1 MMLAFLKVSILH
13 VYIFIYSW
21 KFPCGISRHLDLHP
35 SGPSHYKLR
44 MGWDKAREP
53 QTRSLKG
60 DSIQPTGHGST
71 YHSKQL
77 KLLFFEKKW
86 GGLFCQYQC
95 NFSVNTRRGI
105 KRLSKKCHICQT
117 KKGRPKNSP
126 KVGSSVAG
134 LLPKEPSFSFS
145 SE

>member
-13 VYIFIYSW
+13 VYIFIYSR

-77 KLLFFEKKW
+77 KLLFLKKNEED
-86 GGLFCQYQC
+86 Y
-95 NFSVNTRRGI
+95 SVNTNAI
-105 KRLSKKCHICQT
+105 
-117 KKGRPKNSP
+117 
-126 KVGSSVAG
+126 SVLILEEA
-134 LLPKEPSFSFS
+134 LNV
-145 SE
+145 

>member
-13 VYIFIYSW
+13 LYIFIYSW

-77 KLLFFEKKW
+77 KLLFFEKNEED
-86 GGLFCQYQC
+86 Y
-95 NFSVNTRRGI
+95 SVNTNAI
-105 KRLSKKCHICQT
+105 SVWILEEALNVWAKNATYAKPKRADQKTPQRLVVQ
-117 KKGRPKNSP
+117 
-126 KVGSSVAG
+126 
-134 LLPKEPSFSFS
+134 
-145 SE
+145 